1 MFRESERI
9 GATLRDVLGTMRA
22 WDVSF
27 EVIPVDDGST
37 DDTLAAVRAIVDELD
52 AHSEVRPVAY
62 RPNRGKGAAVRE
74 GLRAARGSWVL
85 MMDADNSARVRELT
99 KLASAAAASGAALV
113 IASRATP
120 DAIVEADPRRK
131 AAGLVFRTVL
141 GLMGLG
147 FVRDSQC
154 GFKLYRRDAARLCAE
169 RGGEDG
175 FAFDL
180 EHIGLCRRAGLGVE
194 EVGVRWEHRE
204 GGSVRIVRDGIRML
218 AQAWRIRRRLR
229 TQILPAGSP
238 GPRDEGLA
246 SVLLELKPLLAP
258 APAEAPAADMIGA
271 GSGAAS

>member
-1 MFRESERI
+1 MFREAGRI
-9 GATLRDVLGTMRA
+9 GATLRDVLATMRA
-22 WDVSF
+22 WDVPF

-37 DDTLAAVRAIVDELD
+37 DDTLAVVRAIVDELD
-52 AHSEVRPVAY
+52 ARGEVRPVAY
-62 RPNRGKGAAVRE
+62 QPNRGKGSAVRE

-85 MMDADNSARVRELT
+85 MMDADNSARVREIT
-99 KLASAAAASGAALV
+99 KLASAASGSGLALV

-131 AAGLVFRTVL
+131 AAGLVFRTML

-154 GFKLYRRDAARLCAE
+154 GFKLYRRDAARLCAD
-169 RGGEDG
+169 RGEEDG

-194 EVGVRWEHRE
+194 EVGIRWEHRD
-204 GGSVRIVRDGIRML
+204 GGSVRVVRDGLRML

-229 TQILPAGSP
+229 TRIRPEPSPA
-238 GPRDEGLA
+238 PRDEGLA
-246 SVLLELKPLLAP
+246 GVLLELKPLLAP
-258 APAEAPAADMIGA
+258 APPEPEMVGA
-271 GSGAAS
+271 GSGAES